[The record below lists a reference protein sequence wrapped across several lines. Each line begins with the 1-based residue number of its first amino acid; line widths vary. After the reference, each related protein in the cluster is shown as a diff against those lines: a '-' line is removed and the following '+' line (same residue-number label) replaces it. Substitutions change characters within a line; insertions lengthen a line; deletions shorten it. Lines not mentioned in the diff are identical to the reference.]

1 MSANDNLRQLIRK
14 YIKEVLKELEET
26 SFSSGAGAYNTPFA
40 FSGGR
45 DKDKKKKKNVS
56 TNSTGYKIV
65 EAAKARKVVLEVPKN
80 IYGGMRAVFN
90 SKKAALSYM
99 EDNIPSEAWKHVKI
113 RSQMVPVRE
122 SINEKFDQRKLDK
135 HLLKA
140 INYLKQARY
149 FAKQKQPGAVWD
161 RVGDAK
167 FELDYHAKKYYE
179 SVNEAGMGILDSD
192 QADILQG
199 IVLKNKNKNTKAIL
213 NLALRSGHFK
223 GVDKK
228 ELLGYIDGAR
238 QFVKYMKS
246 HPMESVNEGKY
257 HTWRNDESL
266 TPKQKIGRSM
276 REIRDHLTEI
286 DKLTKMNVRLKREM
300 GVDSRDYW
308 KNTHK
313 ALSKISERLV
323 KLAKRVGE
331 IY

>member
-140 INYLKQARY
+140 INYLKQARH

-179 SVNEAGMGILDSD
+179 SVN
-192 QADILQG
+192 
-199 IVLKNKNKNTKAIL
+199 KN
-213 NLALRSGHFK
+213 
-223 GVDKK
+223 
-228 ELLGYIDGAR
+228 
-238 QFVKYMKS
+238 
-246 HPMESVNEGKY
+246 
-257 HTWRNDESL
+257 
-266 TPKQKIGRSM
+266 
-276 REIRDHLTEI
+276 
-286 DKLTKMNVRLKREM
+286 
-300 GVDSRDYW
+300 
-308 KNTHK
+308 
-313 ALSKISERLV
+313 
-323 KLAKRVGE
+323 
-331 IY
+331 